1 MKKVAF
7 VPIKLN
13 NERLPGKNTKEFSNG
28 VPLISY
34 ILNTL
39 VNISELD
46 EVYVYCSDSK
56 IKEYLPKGV
65 NFLKRDKVLD
75 LSSTPFNQ
83 VLISFAKNVDADI
96 YVLAH
101 ATAPFV
107 SSESILSGI
116 GAIEK
121 NGYDSALAVIK
132 MQEFFWKNGKPINY
146 DVCNIPRTQDLE
158 PYYKETCGLYIYK
171 KDVILDKLRRIG
183 DNPFLIE
190 VSQFEAVDINTYD
203 DFEMADIVREKIEKN
218 EITKKR
224 IRK

>member
-46 EVYVYCSDSK
+46 EVYVYCSDSA
-56 IKEYLPKGV
+56 IKKYLPEGV
-65 NFLKRDKVLD
+65 KFLKRDKVLD
-75 LSSTPFNQ
+75 LSTTPFNQ
-83 VLISFAKNVDADI
+83 VLISFAENVESDI
-96 YVLAH
+96 YVLTH
-101 ATAPFV
+101 ATAPFI
-107 SSESILSGI
+107 SGDSILTGI
-116 GAIEK
+116 EAIEE
-121 NGYDSALAVIK
+121 NGYDSALSVVK
-132 MQEFFWKNGKPINY
+132 MQEFFWKNGRPINY

-171 KDVILDKLRRIG
+171 KDVILEKLRRIG

-190 VSQFEAVDINTYD
+190 VSQFEAVDINTYE
-203 DFEMADIVREKIEKN
+203 DFEMADIVR
-218 EITKKR
+218 KKLEENNTL
-224 IRK
+224 KKKLKK